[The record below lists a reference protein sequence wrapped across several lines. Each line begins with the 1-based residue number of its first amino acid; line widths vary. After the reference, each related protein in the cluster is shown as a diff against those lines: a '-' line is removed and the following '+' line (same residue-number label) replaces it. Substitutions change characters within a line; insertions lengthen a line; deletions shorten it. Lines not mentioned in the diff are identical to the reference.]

1 MADLSARHS
10 RRRWWCGRFAAVL
23 CLCTTT
29 FCNPDADVPMMAD
42 PLPASLLPARSLQ
55 CFEDGQVYSCCEGPY
70 RLNPSGILAVPAG
83 EVDGYCGGACVVE
96 TEDVLNCVA
105 SALDGFAFY
114 NGASV
119 EDVRYA
125 LRRGCSHTLRRGPDR
140 ITIHTPACMCSCS
153 TSTVRCWPCW
163 AAAGWKLITGSRA
176 CVRAGDFNDLEPHL
190 GDYPD
195 IYGDDDDQGS
205 GGSKVTAPCKLPLAF
220 LGGAWL
226 FLVLLGP

>member
-1 MADLSARHS
+1 MA
-10 RRRWWCGRFAAVL
+10 
-23 CLCTTT
+23 
-29 FCNPDADVPMMAD
+29 ADDEAPVD
-42 PLPASLLPARSLQ
+42 PLPGQLLPARSLR
-55 CFEDGQVYSCCEGPY
+55 CFDDGQVYSCCEGAY

-83 EVDGYCGGACVVE
+83 AVDGYCGGACVVE

-125 LRRGCSHTLRRGPDR
+125 LRRGCSHNVRR
-140 ITIHTPACMCSCS
+140 
-153 TSTVRCWPCW
+153 
-163 AAAGWKLITGSRA
+163 
-176 CVRAGDFNDLEPHL
+176 GDFNDLEPHL

-195 IYGDDDDQGS
+195 IYGDDEGS
-205 GGSKVTAPCKLPLAF
+205 GGSKVVAEAPLKLLAF

-226 FLVLLGP
+226 FLLGH

>member
-1 MADLSARHS
+1 MNPSYT
-10 RRRWWCGRFAAVL
+10 AAH
-23 CLCTTT
+23 
-29 FCNPDADVPMMAD
+29 DAPVVD
-42 PLPASLLPARSLQ
+42 PLPLPDLPLPARSLQ
-55 CFEDGQVYSCCEGPY
+55 CFEDGQVYSCCEGAL

-83 EVDGYCGGACVVE
+83 AVDRYCGGACVVE

-125 LRRGCSHTLRRGPDR
+125 LRRGCSHTVRR
-140 ITIHTPACMCSCS
+140 
-153 TSTVRCWPCW
+153 
-163 AAAGWKLITGSRA
+163 
-176 CVRAGDFNDLEPHL
+176 GDFNDLEPHL

-195 IYGDDDDQGS
+195 IYGDDEGS
-205 GGSKVTAPCKLPLAF
+205 GGGKVVKAPLKLLAF

-226 FLVLLGP
+226 FLLLGH